1 MASRALS
8 PSSAPGPPFLTY
20 LHRPPFLF
28 LMLSAVRRRLLLIPH
43 NRQAPFARPL
53 HSTSIV
59 SMPSQRVK
67 VADAS
72 SAPKS
77 GQHKAYTFAGEG
89 DDAVQ
94 VLVSNVSGKMY
105 ATSAKCTHYGAPLAN
120 GVLTGSGKL
129 ICPWHG
135 ACFDAKSGDIEDA
148 PALDNLLSLKL
159 DIDES
164 NGDVYVEGDPE
175 KLKGKPGQAPT
186 CQKATQKG
194 GKGLVIVGGGS
205 AAINAAESSR
215 KNGYTGPITILSAE
229 KHAPIDRTKLSKG
242 LVSDADAVVW
252 RSPSHLGSVLKVD
265 LKQDTAVTKVDV
277 QAKKVHFGSESV
289 DYDTLILAT
298 GGQAKRL
305 PIAGAKEGELKNV
318 FTLRGV
324 GDVGAVLSAAGD
336 KGDKDVVVV
345 GTSFI
350 GMEVA
355 VALAGQKKAKSV
367 KVIGMEEVPF
377 EKVLGKEVGEGL
389 MNAQIKNN
397 GIKFYNQAGVER
409 LEGEG
414 GTVKSVVI
422 KDSKGQEVS
431 LDAQIVVL
439 GVGVAPATSFLKDSP
454 GFPDLLKDGS
464 IAVDEHLRV
473 KGVKDVFACG
483 DIATVPARDP
493 SAGTVRI
500 EHWNVAANH
509 GRSVGALLASKQ
521 ASPVPFQKLPIFWS
535 ALGSQLRYVSDGNP
549 PGFDECYV
557 DGKPEELKFA
567 AFYAKKGKVNAVATM
582 GVDPLMV
589 HSAELMRTDRMPSL
603 ESIKKGQDPLSVS
616 LA

>member
-1 MASRALS
+1 M
-8 PSSAPGPPFLTY
+8 
-20 LHRPPFLF
+20 
-28 LMLSAVRRRLLLIPH
+28 
-43 NRQAPFARPL
+43 
-53 HSTSIV
+53 
-59 SMPSQRVK
+59 
-67 VADAS
+67 
-72 SAPKS
+72 
-77 GQHKAYTFAGEG
+77 
-89 DDAVQ
+89 
-94 VLVSNVSGKMY
+94 SNVSGKMY

-148 PALDNLLSLKL
+148 PALDSLLSLKL

-164 NGDVYVEGDPE
+164 NGDVYVEADPE
-175 KLKGKPGQAPT
+175 KLKGKPGQAPI
-186 CQKATQKG
+186 CQKATQEG

-215 KNGYTGPITILSAE
+215 KVSNRQISSYPLSDGLTVAQPLQNGYTGPITILSAE

-265 LKQDTAVTKVDV
+265 LKQGTAVTKVDV
-277 QAKKVHFGSESV
+277 QAKRVHYGSESV

-324 GDVGAVLSAAGD
+324 GDVGAVLGAAGD

-414 GTVKSVVI
+414 GAVKSVVI

-567 AFYAKKGKVNAVATM
+567 AFYAKKGKVNAVAT
-582 GVDPLMV
+582 
-589 HSAELMRTDRMPSL
+589 
-603 ESIKKGQDPLSVS
+603 
-616 LA
+616 